1 VVARGPSAAARGSGA
16 AVYNR
21 NEVRFRFAMS
31 FAERGLI
38 GREVKALA
46 ATAAVL
52 TAKSSAALVI
62 GVNGRIDRMDHAH
75 WGRCRTR
82 GRGFRETWDWAGSL
96 PSPFQWRWGGRCYA
110 SVRRR

>member
-31 FAERGLI
+31 FAEQGFI

-52 TAKSSAALVI
+52 TA
-62 GVNGRIDRMDHAH
+62 
-75 WGRCRTR
+75 
-82 GRGFRETWDWAGSL
+82 
-96 PSPFQWRWGGRCYA
+96 
-110 SVRRR
+110 